1 MTARL
6 MKNTIRSEAKSHPGP
21 PGKIKILDA
30 LKKLLEEKDFNS
42 ITTAEIAK
50 TARVN
55 EALIY
60 RYFKDKRGL
69 LHHILAE
76 GMKDSENKINA
87 DLKAIKGSSQKL
99 RTLIWDSIHY
109 YDQHRVFAKILLLE
123 VRSFP
128 GYFES
133 ETYQLA
139 KRYSRIILD
148 IIKEGVANGEI
159 RGDIPAAHIRNL
171 IIGGIEHLCLPCI
184 IFGREIPVD
193 SLTDNLCG
201 AIFEGIVN
209 RQPSNELKGGLNQL
223 QVSR

>member
-1 MTARL
+1 MANRL
-6 MKNTIRSEAKSHPGP
+6 QKNTISPNGDSRSAP
-21 PGKIKILDA
+21 PGKIKIAAA
-30 LKKLLEEKDFNS
+30 LMKLLEEKDFNS

-50 TARVN
+50 TSGVN
-55 EALIY
+55 ESLIY

-69 LHHILAE
+69 LHDILAE

-87 DLKAIKGSSQKL
+87 DLKVTKGSFNKL
-99 RTLIWDSIHY
+99 RKLIWDSIHY

-123 VRSFP
+123 VRNFP

-139 KRYSRIILD
+139 RQYSRILLNL
-148 IIKEGVANGEI
+148 IKEGIANGEI
-159 RGDIPAAHIRNL
+159 RDNIPAEHIRNI

-193 SLTDNLCG
+193 SITDNLCET
-201 AIFEGIVN
+201 IFDGIVI
-209 RQPSNELKGGLNQL
+209 RHL
-223 QVSR
+223 